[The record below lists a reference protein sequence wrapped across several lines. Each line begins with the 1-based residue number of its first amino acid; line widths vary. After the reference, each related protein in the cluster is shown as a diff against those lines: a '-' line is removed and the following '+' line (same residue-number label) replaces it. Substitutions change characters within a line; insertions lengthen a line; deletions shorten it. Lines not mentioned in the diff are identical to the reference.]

1 GATWPRGSECT
12 LPCSAVISSAISSR
26 CASSS
31 SRYLNRIA
39 VRRASEEAPQ
49 VVKASLAAATAAST
63 SSAVANATC
72 FSWTPVAGFQ
82 TGPKRPEVPST
93 GLPPMKWL
101 MVFMCCDGPFGRRGV
116 LQVAAADGDLALVL
130 LAGPDGRLAAGHLG
144 HRHVPPRLGG
154 GSGGRRVGLDVH
166 ARRAGRGAG
175 LGERGPQ
182 FAHRLGPQ
190 HLHAEAGRVGRQVDG
205 QRGTGEG
212 AVGGPVAVG
221 GAVAFAADRLRQA
234 ADGRVAVV
242 LDQHDVDRQAFLDGG

>member
-1 GATWPRGSECT
+1 KLNGVMPATTPSGWRIEATTTRVETWVDSSPFSCTLMPQASSTISMPRATSPRASECT

-39 VRRASEEAPQ
+39 VRRASEEVPQ

-166 ARRAGRGAG
+166 ARRAVRGAG
-175 LGERGPQ
+175 LGER
-182 FAHRLGPQ
+182 
-190 HLHAEAGRVGRQVDG
+190 
-205 QRGTGEG
+205 
-212 AVGGPVAVG
+212 
-221 GAVAFAADRLRQA
+221 
-234 ADGRVAVV
+234 
-242 LDQHDVDRQAFLDGG
+242 